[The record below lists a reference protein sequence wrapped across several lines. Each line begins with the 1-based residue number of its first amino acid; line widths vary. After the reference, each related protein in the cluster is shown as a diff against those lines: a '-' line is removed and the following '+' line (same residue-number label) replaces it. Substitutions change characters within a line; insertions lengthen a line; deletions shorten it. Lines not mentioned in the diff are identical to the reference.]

1 MPNEPKQ
8 RRRRRVRPPGLLG
21 GLSVGG
27 LQRVLAVGDLLV
39 ILLAFFVGHLVSLGW
54 GDPLVAGTRGL
65 IPLNYIPL
73 SILLAGAWCVMLWA
87 IDAYREGV
95 LGSGVEEYQRVTQAT
110 FAVFGAIAI
119 ASYLLQLQI
128 SRGYFIA
135 VLPLGWLGLTMWR
148 WCARKA
154 LVALRQH
161 GRLMKRTL
169 VIGASL
175 SAADTAAEIIRRP
188 NLGLQVVGL
197 WLTDAGEN
205 TTATVSGVPV
215 LNDTRSSHS
224 TRDIYSLIDRSG
236 IDTVVL
242 AASAGLSSRRIREF
256 SWTLDP
262 DKTSVIVA
270 PSLIDV
276 AGPRLHA
283 RPVDGLSLIEVD
295 LPRIQG
301 AKRLAKRIFDI
312 LASSMLIVVCLPIW
326 VVVPIAITI
335 DDRGPVFFR
344 QTRVGRDGHEF
355 RILKF
360 RSMRVDA
367 EAELARLLK
376 EQGSDDTPLFKVK
389 DDPRITRLGAFLR
402 ASSIDELPQLFNV
415 LAGSMSMVGPRPQ
428 VPAEV
433 ALYDD
438 AARRRLLVKPG
449 ITGQWQVSGR
459 SSLPWEDAV
468 RLDLSYVENW
478 SMTLDTQI
486 LFRTVKVVFRR
497 DGAV

>member
-1 MPNEPKQ
+1 MSEQ
-8 RRRRRVRPPGLLG
+8 SAVRRRNRTRLPTLLA
-21 GLSVGG
+21 GLSRVGV
-27 LQRVLAVGDLLV
+27 QRVLAVGDFVV
-39 ILLAFFVGHLVSLGW
+39 ILLAFFIGHLVALGW
-54 GDPLVAGTRGL
+54 VDPLVSGTRGL
-65 IPLNYIPL
+65 IPFNYIPL
-73 SILLAGAWCVMLWA
+73 SIILAGVWCAMLWA
-87 IDAYREGV
+87 IDAYREGI
-95 LGSGVEEYQRVTQAT
+95 LGSGVEEYQRITQAT
-110 FAVFGAIAI
+110 FAVFGATAI
-119 ASYLLQLQI
+119 ASYLLQLQV

-135 VLPLGWLGLTMWR
+135 VLPLGWVGLMLWR

-169 VIGASL
+169 IIGASL

-197 WLTDAGEN
+197 WLTDADGSG
-205 TTATVSGVPV
+205 TATVADVPV

-224 TRDIYSLIDRSG
+224 TRDIRSLIDRSG

-295 LPRIQG
+295 LPRLQG
-301 AKRLAKRIFDI
+301 AKRLAKRVFDI
-312 LASSMLIVVCLPIW
+312 VASSVLIVVCLPIW
-326 VVVPIAITI
+326 VIVPIAIAI
-335 DDRGPVFFR
+335 DDRGPAFFHH
-344 QTRVGRDGHEF
+344 TRVGQDGREF
-355 RILKF
+355 QILKF
-360 RSMRVDA
+360 RSMRLNAD
-367 EAELARLLK
+367 AELARLLK
-376 EQGSDDTPLFKVK
+376 EQGSNDTPLFKVK
-389 DDPRITRLGAFLR
+389 DDPRITKLGAFLR

-459 SSLPWEDAV
+459 SSLSWEDAV

-478 SMTLDTQI
+478 SMTRDMQI